1 MSTSERVARS
11 VDARAVRVA
20 VIGRE
25 PDLAGTPMVLVPPAN
40 DVSAPPAVGS
50 DQLVLV
56 DGRPSAAR
64 LERHG
69 NVHATLVEDG
79 ETQRRVILLAGER
92 AAGAAARRT
101 TVVVDGWQVE
111 VEVESERRAS
121 LRERAHRGDDAF
133 AQRGPTEIRAI
144 IPGRVATVS
153 VVPGDP
159 VVIGQPLLVIE
170 AMKMQNEL
178 RAPRDGV
185 VSSVAVGPG
194 QTIEVGDLL
203 LALQ

>member
-1 MSTSERVARS
+1 MSTTERVAS
-11 VDARAVRVA
+11 AVDARAVRVV

-25 PDLAGTPMVLVPPAN
+25 PDLAGAPMVLVPAVN
-40 DVSAPPAVGS
+40 DVSAPPALGS
-50 DQLVLV
+50 DQPALV
-56 DGRPSAAR
+56 DGRPTAAR

-92 AAGAAARRT
+92 PAGAAARRT

-121 LRERAHRGDDAF
+121 LRERARRADDAF
-133 AQRGPTEIRAI
+133 AHRGPIEIRAI
-144 IPGRVATVS
+144 IPGRVAAVS

-203 LALQ
+203 MALQ